1 MDLQCLNYFNHTLA
15 EVSCK
20 RKRKFYCIKQLLEFT
35 VECTVGPRSPS
46 RPPNLFSN
54 PEYRTPLNL
63 LSYADNKINT
73 KKYQKYNNK
82 TKIRKLLNICLQK
95 FNCWNK
101 FLGWHLC
108 LYLSPLLSNH
118 ALIYLIIN
126 WGTTCHKL
134 FQRMSLHGTFWL
146 YFHWIGL

>member
-63 LSYADNKINT
+63 LSYADNKIDT
-73 KKYQKYNNK
+73 KKYQKYKKNK
-82 TKIRKLLNICLQK
+82 KNKEITKYMFAKI
-95 FNCWNK
+95 
-101 FLGWHLC
+101 
-108 LYLSPLLSNH
+108 
-118 ALIYLIIN
+118 
-126 WGTTCHKL
+126 
-134 FQRMSLHGTFWL
+134 
-146 YFHWIGL
+146 